1 MQRRMNYDA
10 MPQNV
15 YTSRSSKQQFLY
27 LKIDPNINGIYK
39 YIFIRISKQYQ
50 SWINVLSRKPH
61 SLLSYHTY

>member
-50 SWINVLSRKPH
+50 S
-61 SLLSYHTY
+61 